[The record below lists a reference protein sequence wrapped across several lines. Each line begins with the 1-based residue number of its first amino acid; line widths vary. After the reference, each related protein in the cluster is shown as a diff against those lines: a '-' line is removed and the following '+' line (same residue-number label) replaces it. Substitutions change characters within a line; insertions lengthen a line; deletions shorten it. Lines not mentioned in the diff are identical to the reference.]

1 MKNIKKIVMITALIG
16 VLIMG
21 GFAYYIYQNI
31 LVPNTAF
38 ANKEAH
44 VYIEEGATFNE
55 VLEELEP
62 LLISTKTF
70 TKVAQRKR
78 YVSNIKA
85 GHFIIKNGMNNNDI
99 INSIRTGNV
108 PIKIKFNNQE
118 RLENLAGQVA
128 NQLDGDSLSFL

>member
-1 MKNIKKIVMITALIG
+1 MITALIG

-78 YVSNIKA
+78 YVSISKL
-85 GHFIIKNGMNNNDI
+85 GI
-99 INSIRTGNV
+99 
-108 PIKIKFNNQE
+108 
-118 RLENLAGQVA
+118 L
-128 NQLDGDSLSFL
+128 SLRKG